1 MTLQLSLI
9 IETPTNKAET
19 EKILAGYSFMERMG
33 VTMLEG
39 MITPMDKED
48 TKQVR
53 PPSVRPSVQ
62 CHHTWAHRVKFR
74 LTPGSVCLTVL
85 TGHWQSSRGTPSLAE

>member
-53 PPSVRPSVQ
+53 PPPVRPVPP
-62 CHHTWAHRVKFR
+62 HV
-74 LTPGSVCLTVL
+74 GSSCEIPLNAWLCVFD
-85 TGHWQSSRGTPSLAE
+85 RFDRSLAEQSRDAFTG